1 MNLTKNIISIVVLFL
16 AGCTTD
22 NSMDNVMRKSIWTYP
37 GIYEVDSITDIQ
49 AYFDSLYQ
57 QCGADIWTHNPET
70 GESVEV
76 WNAVKELHKFV
87 NGQRKF
93 FPVQDV
99 SKAIGHMAFEQ
110 GYCFSHSGENPD
122 SVNAGEAFLFRFV
135 EQAAIHCPQIE
146 FITNCHAEDGE
157 AGILYYPEWSAINP
171 LYSFLV
177 YKTHIGFKVLTIGQK
192 GDVKINKIF
201 RLYDSQGRIYYLC
214 SNNDDSIYF
223 RQFLYGWDG
232 DSMTLLC
239 QYEGVVWDRYDE
251 GYKIVFNPQKLRWDY
266 CLPNRGVYQK
276 VSDTES
282 YELVLDWKDSRIREF
297 D

>member
-22 NSMDNVMRKSIWTYP
+22 NCMDNVMRKSIWTYP

-122 SVNAGEAFLFRFV
+122 SVNAGEVFLFRFV

-146 FITNCHAEDGE
+146 FITNFHAEDSE

-177 YKTHIGFKVLTIGQK
+177 YKTHLGFKVLTIGQK

-214 SNNDDSIYF
+214 SNNDDPIYF

-239 QYEGVVWDRYDE
+239 QYEGVVWDVAADRQTSH
-251 GYKIVFNPQKLRWDY
+251 FWTSWR
-266 CLPNRGVYQK
+266 
-276 VSDTES
+276 
-282 YELVLDWKDSRIREF
+282 
-297 D
+297 